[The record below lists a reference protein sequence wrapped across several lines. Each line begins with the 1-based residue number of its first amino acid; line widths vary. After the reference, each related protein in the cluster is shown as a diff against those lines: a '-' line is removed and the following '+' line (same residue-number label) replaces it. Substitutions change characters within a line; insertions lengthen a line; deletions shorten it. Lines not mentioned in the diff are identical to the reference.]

1 METSEKKRF
10 QKQKLNSEDYK
21 GMELAAK
28 ALRSVLGAAT
38 AVAVFVANKQNLKT
52 LGKNMID
59 VVGQIKK

>member
-1 METSEKKRF
+1 MSEKKRF

-28 ALRSVLGAAT
+28 ALKGTLGVTMA
-38 AVAVFVANKQNLKT
+38 AVALVKNKEILKAI
-52 LGKNMID
+52 GKNAID